1 MVKDRR
7 MDARLLIERKT
18 SFGYRFA
25 MLHRLQLS
33 LCRKEIL
40 RQGIQPSQL
49 PFLVHLVRETDPV
62 TQDYLSGCLAIDK
75 GSTARALGR
84 LEKKGYVE
92 RRTNP
97 DNRRQNLV
105 WATPKAHDAAEALL
119 SSLTDVADTFVAGFS
134 DSEKRQVLDLMDRML
149 ANARKACTK

>member
-1 MVKDRR
+1 MKHIYQR
-7 MDARLLIERKT
+7 ET

-40 RQGIQPSQL
+40 KQGIQPSQL
-49 PFLVHLVRETDPV
+49 PFLLNLVKETAPV
-62 TQDYLSGCLAIDK
+62 TQDYLSCRLAIDK
-75 GSTARALGR
+75 GSTARAMGQ

-105 WATPKAHDAAEALL
+105 WATPKAHEAAQALFAA
-119 SSLTDVADTFVAGFS
+119 LTGVADTFVAGFTGH
-134 DSEKRQVLDLMDRML
+134 EKTQLLDFMDRML
-149 ANARKACTK
+149 ANAKNACSK